1 MQKKPKKS
9 TKKDNKCL
17 TIYVISYI
25 INLLGGFEMKDYIT
39 KTLENIMSKK
49 WFLK

>member
-1 MQKKPKKS
+1 MKNEKLLELEEMTELVYRFS
-9 TKKDNKCL
+9 REVEHSDW
-17 TIYVISYI
+17 
-25 INLLGGFEMKDYIT
+25 NL